1 MKIGIVVTP
10 DFFTNHV
17 GVRNYVAGL
26 HSLLGEGA
34 RVEFLASEKSASG
47 GRQWYVMQ
55 PPSRRLVAD
64 NFVTKTTCLE
74 GAPAD
79 VFSAYQKSL
88 RHPEPELATIPK
100 IALGSSLERENYDT
114 ILVSSPWCVDF
125 PGRLPARQVIGLAFD
140 TIPNTSCFT
149 SWNTRLFEF
158 AGQHAFGFGYYR
170 DHCDFVYT
178 ISSDAAASLST
189 LFAIPQNR
197 VIALPPFLPTG
208 YLQHAKPNVQRGANL
223 ALACPF
229 DPRKGMA
236 IIPSLV
242 NGAAAALEKVFIY
255 GKPRCHPD
263 LFKNFFAEL
272 DENLRIVWYP
282 SATADVI
289 VNLFASSRLLLFPSQ
304 SEGLGLPILEA
315 QVCGARVAARP
326 IPPMVQN
333 VLSGGIELGDS
344 IPINAA
350 AIAAV
355 LADDQFDHDAL
366 ARQAQ
371 RRFSFDAIR
380 STLIATVV
388 DQRRPFACERRPMAI
403 RLQTA

>member
-1 MKIGIVVTP
+1 MKIGIVVSP

-26 HSLLGEGA
+26 HTLLGEGA
-34 RVEFLASEKSASG
+34 RVDFLVSENSSSRY
-47 GRQWYVMQ
+47 RQWYLVQ

-64 NFVTKTTCLE
+64 NFVSKTTCLE
-74 GAPAD
+74 GSPAD
-79 VFSAYQKSL
+79 VFSAYQKWV
-88 RHPEPELATIPK
+88 RRPEPELATIPK

-125 PGRLPARQVIGLAFD
+125 EQRLPARQVIGLAFD

-149 SWNTRLFEF
+149 SWDIRYFEF
-158 AGQHAFGFGYYR
+158 AGHHTFGYGYYR
-170 DHCDFVYT
+170 DHCDFVYA

-189 LFAIPQNR
+189 LFAIPKNR
-197 VIALPPFLPTG
+197 VIALPPFQPTG
-208 YLQHAKPNVQRGANL
+208 YLQHVKPNVPRGANL

-263 LFKNFFAEL
+263 PFKNFFAEL
-272 DENLRIVWYP
+272 DERLRIVWYP
-282 SATADVI
+282 TATADVI
-289 VNLFASSRLLLFPSQ
+289 ANLFASSRLLLFPSQ

-315 QVCGARVAARP
+315 QFCGARVAARP
-326 IPPMVQN
+326 IPPMAQN
-333 VLSGGIELGDS
+333 MLAGSVELGKSAALD
-344 IPINAA
+344 AA

-366 ARQAQ
+366 ARQAHS
-371 RRFSFDAIR
+371 RFSFDAIR
-380 STLIATVV
+380 STLIDTVV
-388 DQRRPFACERRPMAI
+388 DQRRPFIDERRPRAV